1 MKSKSVLIL
10 AMMILSSLLIF
21 SGCFL
26 QPKATTVQRWNM
38 IEVENAPALRIA
50 KPVKAGFF
58 DWAMNREVTVE
69 LLEKNDDGEWVSIGK
84 GTLPAGAYI
93 KGQRPKNLDAKK

>member
-1 MKSKSVLIL
+1 MKSKSALMIAIL
-10 AMMILSSLLIF
+10 TLSSLVIF

-38 IEVENAPALRIA
+38 IEVENAPALRIG
-50 KPVKAGFF
+50 KPVKASFF
-58 DWAMNREVTVE
+58 DWALNREVTVE
-69 LLEKNDDGEWVSIGK
+69 LLEKSESGEWVSIGK

-93 KGQRPKNLDAKK
+93 KGQRPKNLEAAK